1 MEFSKNEFNEWYND
15 VIEKTGLVDKRYPVK
30 GMNVWMPYGWSIAR
44 RIDEI
49 LRELMFSTNH
59 EEVYFPLLIPKD
71 QFAKEEEHIRGFGGE
86 VFWVDRGG
94 DSPLDIPLALR
105 PTSETAMYPIFSL
118 WIRTHADLPLK
129 VFQIVNVFR
138 YETKQTRV
146 FLRVREIH
154 FFEAHTCHRTF
165 EEAENQINED
175 REIWKKFCDLLAL
188 PYILN
193 KRPEWDKFAGADYS
207 IAADTIMPSGR
218 PLQIGTMHNYR
229 QNFSKAYDIKF
240 LDENGKRDYVH
251 QTTFGISERVIGAI
265 VGIHGD
271 DNGLILPPAIAP
283 YQVVIIPILPSK
295 ENSNNKIEINENN
308 KEKILNE
315 SRKFY
320 KEISKNFRVKL
331 DDRDNYT
338 PGYKFYDW
346 EMKGVPLRV
355 EIGQKE
361 IENNEV
367 TIVRRD
373 IPKEEKNS
381 KRKITVKRD
390 KALEEIEKLLNDVQE
405 NLKLRAW
412 KMMYDYI
419 EEASNIDEI
428 RKSNKVNIINWCGSE
443 ECAKKIEE
451 IAGKNVLG
459 IPIEKGEKNGKCA
472 VCGKDTNIVCYV
484 GKSY

>member
-1 MEFSKNEFNEWYND
+1 MEFSKKDFNEWYNE
-15 VIEKTGLVDKRYPVK
+15 VIENAGLVDKRYPVK
-30 GMNVWMPYGWSIAR
+30 GMNVWLPYGWSIAR
-44 RIDEI
+44 KIDEI
-49 LRELMFSTNH
+49 LRNLMFSTNH

-71 QFAKEEEHIRGFGGE
+71 QFAKEEEHIRGFAGE
-86 VFWVDRGG
+86 VFWVERGG
-94 DSPLDIPLALR
+94 DTPLDIPLALR
-105 PTSETAMYPIFSL
+105 PTSETAMYPLFSL
-118 WIRTHADLPLK
+118 WIRTHGDLPLK

-154 FFEAHTCHRTF
+154 FFEAHTCHRSY
-165 EEAENQINED
+165 EEAEMQIMED

-193 KRPEWDKFAGADYS
+193 KRPDWDKFAGADYT

-229 QNFSKAYDIKF
+229 QNFSKAYGIMF

-271 DNGLILPPAIAP
+271 DRGLILPPAIAP
-283 YQVVIIPILPSK
+283 YQVVIVPIVGEEK
-295 ENSNNKIEINENN
+295 ENVI
-308 KEKILNE
+308 NE

-320 KEISKNFRVKL
+320 EEIKEKFRVKI

-338 PGYKFYDW
+338 PGYKFYEW
-346 EMKGVPLRV
+346 EMKGVPLRAELGPRDIKNGV
-355 EIGQKE
+355 
-361 IENNEV
+361 V
-367 TIVRRD
+367 TLARRD
-373 IPKEEKNS
+373 TFE
-381 KRKITVKRD
+381 RITVKR
-390 KALEEIEKLLNDVQE
+390 EEAVKSIESILNEIHE
-405 NLKLRAW
+405 NLKSRAW
-412 KMMYDYI
+412 KEMQNFI
-419 EEASNIDEI
+419 EEAKTLDDIV
-428 RKSNKVNIINWCGSE
+428 KSNKVNIINWCGRE
-443 ECAKKIEE
+443 ECARKIDE

-459 IPIEKGEKNGKCA
+459 IPVEMEGKEGKCA
-472 VCGKDTNIVCYV
+472 VCGKETKIVCYV

>member
-419 EEASNIDEI
+419 EE
-428 RKSNKVNIINWCGSE
+428 
-443 ECAKKIEE
+443 
-451 IAGKNVLG
+451 
-459 IPIEKGEKNGKCA
+459 
-472 VCGKDTNIVCYV
+472 
-484 GKSY
+484 